1 MFTKTYKV
9 IGFLALSGL
18 FVALISLI
26 PNGAKAV
33 ENLPITPAADK
44 IVILKALPAGF
55 YQFNNLEIF
64 KGPVVDEPPAT
75 IEVIQ
80 KNEKSCVVYE
90 SGKVSQPIPC
100 VFDGDQN
107 NNFTVLID
115 EQTTLLGA
123 SEESALIS
131 DCTAGDHINVLA
143 RLAADSKTIR
153 AVMIRNL
160 ETKNF
165 HQSFSGTIKKV
176 NSDGFTLTLTNGD
189 EIFVKTPIMEG
200 TQVTVKGVFDK
211 VNSAISN
218 VLSIF
223 IKPTIVLQEKLIEEP
238 TPPLPST
245 PSVEPS
251 TLFKNFLKI
260 FGL

>member
-1 MFTKTYKV
+1 MFTKTYKM

-44 IVILKALPAGF
+44 IAILKALPAGF

-115 EQTTLLGA
+115 EQTILLGA

-131 DCTAGDHINVLA
+131 DFTAGDHINVLG

-153 AVMIRNL
+153 ATVMRNL
-160 ETKNF
+160 EEKDY
-165 HQSFSGTIKKV
+165 HQSLSGTIKEV
-176 NSDGFTLTLTNGD
+176 HNDGFTITLANGD
-189 EIFVKTPIMEG
+189 EILVKTPIVKG
-200 TQVTVKGVFDK
+200 AQVTIKGVFDK
-211 VNSAISN
+211 VKGAVSN

-223 IKPTIVLQEKLIEEP
+223 IKPNIVLQETPTKEP
-238 TPPLPST
+238 TPPPAPSAR
-245 PSVEPS
+245 PS
-251 TLFKNFLKI
+251 TLFKNFLKV